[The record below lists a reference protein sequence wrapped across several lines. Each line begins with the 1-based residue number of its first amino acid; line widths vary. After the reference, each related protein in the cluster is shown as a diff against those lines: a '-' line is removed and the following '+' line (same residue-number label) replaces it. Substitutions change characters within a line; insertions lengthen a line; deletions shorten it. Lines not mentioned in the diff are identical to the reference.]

1 MKISL
6 FAFWFFRTVF
16 RNCPLFCG
24 RDFQEEELSN
34 ASVIIWAFF
43 FLAALC
49 GVIMACMA

>member
-34 ASVIIWAFF
+34 ASVIIWAFSRVVWRDYG
-43 FLAALC
+43 LA
-49 GVIMACMA
+49 